1 MYPRLRIAI
10 EWLLVLPVLV
20 VSMFAVMVT
29 MEFSIVLDSPLIAR
43 VSALGFKLSPPLLL
57 RPLHL
62 LVMLGVALLLVLP
75 STLVVGFALHVRP
88 SVCLPWGF
96 SIAALLTATFV
107 WFVSPSASQPLAR
120 LAAGAVAT
128 IVIGGIAIA
137 LLTSQRPRTHAIA
150 NTLGILTLFVPSLSA
165 LAHSKKYPPEAQ
177 KVWSTVLQ
185 EQTWQGMN
193 TGSEYAATRQ
203 VVFAG
208 DRVLAVFDSGSAGY
222 EGKWPLSNYRLLSL
236 DLRTGTKKNEIN
248 LSGRWGTMPY
258 IYATNDDH
266 IDVQSSPPRVLN
278 PDLSSA
284 KESAFASAPSTSSRP
299 KTLGRCEISP
309 GIPVNVQSWQ
319 FGCST
324 IKIVDRVGKFLAE
337 QPVVDGFGGFAGASR
352 DGSRFALE
360 SSEGE
365 GDPSFLLYEHFTIY
379 DGNTANA
386 VAMVPITNL
395 PERRSWSAFS
405 PDGKYFA
412 VGNPNNL
419 SLYRVP

>member
-1 MYPRLRIAI
+1 MNPRLRIAI
-10 EWLLVLPVLV
+10 KWLLVLPVLV
-20 VSMFAVMVT
+20 VSMFAAMVT
-29 MEFSIVLDSPLIAR
+29 MEFSIVLDRPLIAR

-88 SVCLPWGF
+88 RVCLPWGF

-120 LAAGAVAT
+120 LAAGAVAA

-137 LLTSQRPRTHAIA
+137 LLTSQRPRAHAIA
-150 NTLGILTLFVPSLSA
+150 NTLGILILFVPSLSA

-248 LSGRWGTMPY
+248 LTGRWGTMPY

-284 KESAFASAPSTSSRP
+284 KESASAYAPSTSSKDVTGL
-299 KTLGRCEISP
+299 KTLGRCEFSP
-309 GIPVNVQSWQ
+309 GIPVNVQSWR
-319 FGCST
+319 FGCSA
-324 IKIVDRVGKFLAE
+324 IQIVDRDGRVLAE

-365 GDPSFLLYEHFTIY
+365 GDPSFLLYEHFH
-379 DGNTANA
+379 
-386 VAMVPITNL
+386 NL
-395 PERRSWSAFS
+395 
-405 PDGKYFA
+405 
-412 VGNPNNL
+412 
-419 SLYRVP
+419 